1 MLVAA
6 VRRTVWW
13 RRKAQWQAAAAVR
26 SSGVLRG
33 CGHDDAGAE
42 HDVEEGAVGGDDL
55 LRPGEKVG
63 AVATKSVAL
72 HDVFVDVSYEQ
83 KFCLK

>member
-1 MLVAA
+1 M
-6 VRRTVWW
+6 RIG
-13 RRKAQWQAAAAVR
+13 Q
-26 SSGVLRG
+26 
-33 CGHDDAGAE
+33 DDAGAE
-42 HDVEEGAVGGDDL
+42 HGVEEGVVSGDDL

-63 AVATKSVAL
+63 AVAATSVAL